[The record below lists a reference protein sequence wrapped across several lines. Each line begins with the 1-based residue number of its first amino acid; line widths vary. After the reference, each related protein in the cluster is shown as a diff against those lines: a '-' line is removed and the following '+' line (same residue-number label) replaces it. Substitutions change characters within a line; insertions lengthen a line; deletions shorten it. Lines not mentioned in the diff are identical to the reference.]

1 MSPAELSSV
10 LRDILEGRPEIRFA
24 ALFGSAATRGLV
36 GARDV
41 DIACSFNRAMSWL
54 ELGALMGEIEAVVGR
69 EVDLVDLDAA
79 STLLR
84 WEVLMKGRLILAP
97 DHAAWFAFRSR
108 ATFEWDD
115 LRPYFER
122 ESEGWRRALPDTR

>member
-1 MSPAELSSV
+1 LTPAELLSK
-10 LRDILEGRPEIRFA
+10 LQDALEGLPEIRFA
-24 ALFGSAATRGLV
+24 VLFGSAATRGLA

-54 ELGALMGEIEAVVGR
+54 ELGALMSAIEAVVGR
-69 EVDLVDLDAA
+69 EVDLVDLDGA

-84 WEVLMKGRLILAP
+84 WEVLMKGRLIVAP
-97 DHAAWFAFRSR
+97 DAGAWLDFRSR
-108 ATFEWDD
+108 ASLEWDD

-122 ESEGWRRALPDTR
+122 ESAGLRQALLEA